1 MSRTAMF
8 LVCIAIALGFPGLAA
23 AQAPPSAS
31 ETKEANLK
39 AYIDLLRAD
48 LKKDKVTIL
57 TEMMGL
63 SPEEAAKFWPVYNDY
78 DRELTKLGDERIAF
92 IRMYSENYASLQ
104 DQKVSQIVN
113 GLLDVEGRRAQLK
126 KTYFQKVSQ
135 SVSPKVAARFI
146 QIENQIEKIVDLQIA
161 SSLPIVE

>member
-1 MSRTAMF
+1 MRVSPI
-8 LVCIAIALGFPGLAA
+8 LVCMGLAIGFSGSA
-23 AQAPPSAS
+23 VAQAPPSAS

-39 AYIDLLRAD
+39 AYVDLLRAD
-48 LKKDKVTIL
+48 LKKDKVAIL

-92 IRMYSENYASLQ
+92 FRMYSENYASFQ

-113 GLLDVEGRRAQLK
+113 GLLDVEGRRNQLK

-146 QIENQIEKIVDLQIA
+146 QIESQIEKIVDLQIA

>member
-1 MSRTAMF
+1 MRLSPV
-8 LVCIAIALGFPGLAA
+8 LVCLGMALGSGRLAV
-23 AQAPPSAS
+23 AQAPSAS

-63 SPEEAAKFWPVYNDY
+63 SSEESAKFWPLYNDY
-78 DRELTKLGDERIAF
+78 DKELSKLGDERIAF
-92 IRMYSENYASLQ
+92 IRMYSENYGSIQ
-104 DQKVSQIVN
+104 DQKVTQIVN
-113 GLLDVEGRRAQLK
+113 GMLDLEGRRNQLK
-126 KTYFQKVSQ
+126 KTYFQKISQ
-135 SVSPKVAARFI
+135 SLSPKIAARFI
-146 QIENQIEKIVDLQIA
+146 QIENQIEKLVDLQIA